1 MIIMHQTR
9 AGEVPVREV
18 VLHCAAIK
26 TGQFARM
33 SPFEVF
39 STINRWHVERGF
51 KHGFGYHAL
60 ILGDGSVYPGR
71 PLDMIGAHV
80 LDHNKGTLGLLL
92 VEHTEIHK
100 IGGFHDYFAVQQAIA
115 ARAWI
120 KAIPGIE
127 RVTGHN
133 DHAAKLCPGFKV
145 ESHDWL

>member
-1 MIIMHQTR
+1 MMFRHQP
-9 AGEVPVREV
+9 GGVPVREV

-26 TGQFARM
+26 TGQFAHM
-33 SPFEVF
+33 GPFEVY
-39 STINRWHVERGF
+39 STINRWHTERGF
-51 KHGFGYHAL
+51 RFFGYHGL
-60 ILGDGSVYPGR
+60 VMPSGEIYPGR
-71 PLDMIGAHV
+71 PFNMEGAHV
-80 LDHNKGTLGLLL
+80 AGHNRGTLGLLL
-92 VEHTEIHK
+92 IEHTEIK
-100 IGGFHDYFAVQQAIA
+100 QIGDFVDYFTHNQRVA